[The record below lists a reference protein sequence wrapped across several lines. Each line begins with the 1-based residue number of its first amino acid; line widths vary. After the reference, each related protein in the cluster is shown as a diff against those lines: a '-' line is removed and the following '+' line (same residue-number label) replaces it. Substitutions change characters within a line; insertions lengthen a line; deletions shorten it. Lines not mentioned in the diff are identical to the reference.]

1 MRLREGGVGY
11 IERHDARSVEC
22 GKGCDGKGCDG
33 KDQVIIGCNKERST
47 NTYLMP

>member
-1 MRLREGGVGY
+1 MRLHEGGVGY
-11 IERHDARSVEC
+11 IEHHDAC
-22 GKGCDGKGCDG
+22 GIKHGKGCDG